1 MSGYFFDNRLFFVAF
16 WAKGHPSHV
25 LNYDFLMDI
34 IFGLAL
40 IMIGNGVQLV
50 LLGVRASDAGFTNF
64 TSGIVM
70 GGYFLGLF
78 LGSLMF
84 RFLARVGHIFFA
96 FLAHLPQLHQ
106 LRCYYISS

>member
-1 MSGYFFDNRLFFVAF
+1 MFSIMISSWTLF
-16 WAKGHPSHV
+16 
-25 LNYDFLMDI
+25 
-34 IFGLAL
+34 FGLAL

-78 LGSLMF
+78 LGSLIVP
-84 RFLARVGHIFFA
+84 RFLARGSYSRFWRTC
-96 FLAHLPQLHQ
+96 LN
-106 LRCYYISS
+106 CISCGVITYHHD

>member
-1 MSGYFFDNRLFFVAF
+1 MFSIMISSWTLF
-16 WAKGHPSHV
+16 
-25 LNYDFLMDI
+25 
-34 IFGLAL
+34 FGLAL

-78 LGSLMF
+78 LGSLIVP
-84 RFLARVGHIFFA
+84 RFLARVFRPP
-96 FLAHLPQLHQ
+96 L
-106 LRCYYISS
+106 